1 MTSFIR
7 SESSTLYCGI
17 ERVNSCTLLLINP
30 ARKKNTIKI
39 KINNK
44 AMAMPCGTLRCVIAL
59 ITGEQIMA
67 INNANKK
74 GTTISAANLIP
85 ANTITKAAIA
95 TKVRLKFKFFSTK
108 WLPHFLRLYEHGSR
122 VLHHKQ
128 RSSHHR
134 FYLFGKFQRWF
145 QGIAQVNHP
154 ARQFPFLL

>member
-1 MTSFIR
+1 
-7 SESSTLYCGI
+7 
-17 ERVNSCTLLLINP
+17 
-30 ARKKNTIKI
+30 
-39 KINNK
+39 
-44 AMAMPCGTLRCVIAL
+44 MPCGTLRCVIAL

-74 GTTISAANLIP
+74 GTTISAASLIP

>member
-1 MTSFIR
+1 
-7 SESSTLYCGI
+7 
-17 ERVNSCTLLLINP
+17 
-30 ARKKNTIKI
+30 
-39 KINNK
+39 
-44 AMAMPCGTLRCVIAL
+44 MPCGTLRCVIAL

-74 GTTISAANLIP
+74 GTTISAASLIP

-128 RSSHHR
+128 RSFHHL
-134 FYLFGKFQRWF
+134 FCLFGRFQQWF
-145 QGIAQVNHP
+145 QGIVQANHL
-154 ARQFPFLL
+154 ARLFQFSL